1 MIKLRLVLTSTA
13 FATAK
18 IVSISGINP
27 TRAWTRGDRV
37 HPKAKNLEK
46 ENGCLI
52 EVVADALP
60 TAIEDLQR
68 LLAGQSVN
76 LKGLPDEIDRE
87 VSCIVY
93 IEDGAPDLHLTADF
107 VQFAAGIGASID
119 FDLYEMRNEDPLG
132 KS

>member
-13 FATAK
+13 LATAK
-18 IVSISGINP
+18 IVSLSGINP

-37 HPKAKNLEK
+37 HPKAKNVEK

-52 EVVADALP
+52 EVVANALP
-60 TAIEDLQR
+60 RAIEDLQQ
-68 LLAGQSVN
+68 LLAGQRVN

-87 VSCIVY
+87 LSCVVY
-93 IEDGAPDLHLTADF
+93 IEDGAPDLYLSADF
-107 VQFAAGIGASID
+107 VRFAADIGASID
-119 FDLYEMRNEDPLG
+119 FDLYEMRNEDPPG